1 LITLSRK
8 GRRPSPPSGCLI
20 YPLSPRAQSF
30 IGRRGANPPAR
41 EPAAK
46 SKAESW
52 PRATPNQYQPP
63 PAV

>member
-1 LITLSRK
+1 LK
-8 GRRPSPPSGCLI
+8 

-30 IGRRGANPPAR
+30 IGRRGANPPAG

-46 SKAESW
+46 STVKSW
-52 PRATPNQYQPP
+52 PHATPNQYQPP